1 MAMKNLLRYLVS
13 ALVVGGAYA
22 QSGSPVQKPE
32 TWNLTIVE
40 ALMYPGSS
48 VQYNQTVIATYDY
61 KSQCESVRRTI
72 QTKFNTSAQCILKIK
87 PKGKN

>member
-1 MAMKNLLRYLVS
+1 MKNLLLYLTV
-13 ALVVGGAYA
+13 ALMVVGAYA

-32 TWNLTIVE
+32 SWNLTIVE

-48 VQYNQTVIATYDY
+48 VQYNQTVISTYDY
-61 KSQCESVRRTI
+61 KSQCESFRRTI

-87 PKGKN
+87 PKAKN